1 MAKPTLEAK
10 TLPPS
15 RHGGERERSEALI
28 ADRTR
33 ELFDRLSPLLGFY
46 FDDQLSVVE
55 VELQRWPGHAW
66 SEEVYDE
73 LRTLLTDFAAEL
85 AADEPQS
92 VELLRG
98 RTFAR
103 HLQ

>member
-33 ELFDRLSPLLGFY
+33 ELFDRLSPLLGFS
-46 FDDQLSVVE
+46 FDEELAAVE
-55 VELQRWPGHAW
+55 VELQRWPGHSW
-66 SEEVYDE
+66 SREVYDE
-73 LRTLLTDFAAEL
+73 LESLISDFAVEIAAE
-85 AADEPQS
+85 DPQGA
-92 VELLRG
+92 ELLRG

-103 HLQ
+103 NLQ